1 MSRKEDNYYYKIILS
16 YEISSNVL
24 DSQDPNLIGAREI
37 LYSTLRDLIP
47 EDKYEKFSVK
57 LLLHQLRDTYNYIVT
72 YEVFFRSSG
81 MPMKEYV
88 EAEEIKNTA
97 KREIEDFFDSIDCE
111 YKQLNI
117 QPLL

>member
-1 MSRKEDNYYYKIILS
+1 MNKEDNYYYKILLS
-16 YEISSNVL
+16 YEIPCNVL
-24 DSQDPNLIGAREI
+24 DSQDPNKIRARNI
-37 LYSTLRDLIP
+37 LYDTLRDIIP
-47 EDKYEKFSVK
+47 QDKYEKFSVK

-88 EAEEIKNTA
+88 EAEEIKENA
-97 KREIEDFFDSIDCE
+97 KRELENFFDSVDCE